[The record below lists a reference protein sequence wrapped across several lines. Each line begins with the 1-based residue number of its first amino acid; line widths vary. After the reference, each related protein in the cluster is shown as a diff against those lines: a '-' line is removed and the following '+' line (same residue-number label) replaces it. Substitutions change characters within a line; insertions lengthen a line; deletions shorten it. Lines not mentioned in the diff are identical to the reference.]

1 MGKEPDGRIREFARR
16 IKEGLP
22 IDRIILFGSRARGD
36 NFRNSD
42 YDIIVISE
50 YFSGMRFA
58 ERIALVLDFWN
69 DYPLEL
75 EPICYTPKE
84 FKNKSGQIGTI
95 GSAITEGIEID

>member
-1 MGKEPDGRIREFARR
+1 MGKEPDGRIREFASR
-16 IKEGLP
+16 IKEKLP

-50 YFSGMRFA
+50 YFSDMRFS
-58 ERIALVLDFWN
+58 ERIALVLDFW
-69 DYPLEL
+69 DGYPLEL

-84 FKNKSGQIGTI
+84 FKIKSGQKGTI
-95 GSAITEGIEID
+95 SSAMTEGIEIG